1 MTVLDIIEQKQP
13 IKHKLFKNVY
23 AVGELDNTQKSV
35 INASEDCNMVAVTG
49 CFGTGKSHVITN
61 LASHYLI
68 NGKKVL
74 IVAKNDNALGV
85 IYDRLVEIGG
95 DYVAMRCGNRD
106 KQVDLALKL
115 SNLVSNQVNF
125 SHEYAS
131 KLSYWLAKDK
141 KQECK
146 KLMKTADT
154 ILSALNLTRVF
165 CRPTP
170 NLEDS
175 TIYRITAR
183 YRAVVDKKNNIYRR

>member
-35 INASEDCNMVAVTG
+35 INASEECNMVAVTG

-61 LASHYLI
+61 LASHYLV

-115 SNLVSNQVNF
+115 SNLVSNQVIFN
-125 SHEYAS
+125 HEYAS
-131 KLSYWLAKDK
+131 KLQEKEKNSFVADIVK
-141 KQECK
+141 KE
-146 KLMKTADT
+146 
-154 ILSALNLTRVF
+154 
-165 CRPTP
+165 
-170 NLEDS
+170 
-175 TIYRITAR
+175 
-183 YRAVVDKKNNIYRR
+183 